1 MKGWI
6 LDLYPDLKSGKMVIW
21 LKCKNS
27 CYKLREDYEP
37 TFYVRSN
44 ENSLDKIKSYYEEKD
59 FKTEFV
65 RRKTDLYSER
75 AKQLLAVTPGKV
87 FDPRNQLEA
96 ISFFEGFNEYRFYNV
111 DIPLDQRYLIERG
124 IKPFSLVEKDDGWKS
139 LEEERTIYYS
149 KPSLKK
155 AFLETKSKSK
165 DYRKKEDEL
174 QRVKINEKEIR
185 GEESDILQQLDE
197 TIAREDPDILLTSSS
212 DLSEIPYL
220 KHRAEINDID
230 LKLGRQKSFHPPKNG
245 SWYESYGRI
254 IYKAPFYPLKGRIH
268 IDVENSFLYGEGGIE
283 SLIEASRISK
293 VPIQRLARRSP
304 GSLINAMEVERAL
317 EEGYLIPWKKN
328 ISEDFK
334 ASMDLLKADRGG
346 HIFEPKVGLHK
357 DVVKMDFA
365 SMYPSIIDKYNL
377 SPETLGCDCENF
389 REVPSLGYKVCK
401 KKRGI
406 IPKVV
411 KPLIERRQKYK
422 ALEDKNSLFKK
433 RAKVLKWL
441 LVTCFGYTG
450 YKKARFNSI
459 KVHESI
465 TAYGREI
472 LLKAAKLAQKMG
484 FEVIHGIVDSLWL
497 KGDEGKIRA
506 LQDVVEEKTKLELE
520 KEGVYDWIIF
530 VKSRTNEV
538 GALNHYYGVFEGELE
553 VKGLYLK
560 RSDTPDYFK
569 ETQKEMLEKLK
580 ERMDEEEVDGMIAEL
595 IKIFKKKLINLK
607 KREVDLEKLYF
618 TKTASKKAKDYEHVT
633 EMKSALTQYEE
644 IGFSRSPGQSVSY
657 IVKDSKSSDLMEK
670 VKVKEKDPQLYDIA
684 YYEDYL
690 YRVVEEVLSPF
701 GCEKEK
707 IKKMVRSKID

>member
-6 LDLYPDLKSGKMVIW
+6 LDLYPDLNSGKMVIW
-21 LKCKNS
+21 LKSKNG
-27 CYKLREDYEP
+27 CYRLREDYEP
-37 TFYVRSN
+37 TFYIRSK
-44 ENSLDKIKSYYEEKD
+44 EKSLEKIKSYYEERD

-65 RRKTDLYSER
+65 RRKTDLYSKRE
-75 AKQLLAVTPGKV
+75 KDLLAVTPGEV

-96 ISFFEGFNEYRFYNV
+96 ISFFEGFSEYFFYNV

-124 IKPFSLVEKDDGWKS
+124 IKPLSLVEKDDGWKS

-174 QRVKINEKEIR
+174 QLVKINEKEIG
-185 GEESDILQQLDE
+185 GEESEILQQVDE
-197 TIAREDPDILLTSSS
+197 MIGREDPDILLTSSG
-212 DLSEIPYL
+212 DLPEIPYL

-245 SWYESYGRI
+245 TWYESYGRI
-254 IYKAPFYPLKGRIH
+254 VYKAPFYPLKGRIH
-268 IDVENSFLYGEGGIE
+268 IDIENSFLYGEGGIE
-283 SLIEASRISK
+283 GLIEASRISK

-304 GSLINAMEVERAL
+304 GSLINAMEVEKAL

-334 ASMDLLKADRGG
+334 NSVDLLKADRGG
-346 HIFEPKVGLHK
+346 HIFEPRVGLHE

-377 SPETLGCDCENF
+377 SPETLDCDCENF
-389 REVPSLGYKVCK
+389 REVPDVGYKVCK
-401 KKRGI
+401 KRRGI

-422 ALEDKNSLFKK
+422 ALEDKNNLFKK

-472 LLKAAKLAQKMG
+472 LLKAAEIAQELD

-497 KGDEGKIRA
+497 KGDEAKIKT
-506 LQDVVEEKTKLELE
+506 LQNKVEEKTKLDLE
-520 KEGVYDWIIF
+520 KEGVYDWIVF
-530 VKSRTNEV
+530 VESRTGEV
-538 GALNHYYGVFEGELE
+538 GALNHYFGVFAGELE

-560 RSDTPDYFK
+560 RSDTPVYFK
-569 ETQKEMLEKLK
+569 RTQKEILERLK
-580 ERMDEEEVDGMIAEL
+580 ESMGEEEVGCIIAEM
-595 IKIFKKKLINLK
+595 IKIVKKKLVNLK
-607 KREVDLEKLYF
+607 TRKVDPEELYF
-618 TKTASKKAKDYEHVT
+618 RKTASKIAKDYEHAT
-633 EMKSALTQYEE
+633 EMKSALTQYKEM
-644 IGFSRSPGQSVSY
+644 GFSRSPGQSVGY
-657 IVKDSKSSDLMEK
+657 LVTDSKSSDLMEK
-670 VKVKEKDPQLYDIA
+670 VKVKEKDPQLYDTA

-701 GCEKEK
+701 GYEKEK
-707 IKKMVRSKID
+707 IKKEVTAKLD